1 MSQTTGRSRVGV
13 LAWCASA
20 FAVLASPPALAL
32 QAGDLA
38 DDVRRLIAAK
48 KFGEARVG
56 VSMMD
61 GASGAVLA
69 AHRADEAFIPASN
82 MKLLTSGAALLILG
96 PDFAFRT
103 ELVSDGERLIFRGSG
118 DPSLADPSILEKMTP
133 RLTVGD
139 MLDAMVGAATK
150 ANITKASELVIDDRV
165 FDRELVHPMWPADQL
180 TRGYCAQVSGVNFH
194 ANVLHVFPAP
204 SPSGPGHSAVY
215 TLQPEAPWLRFEV
228 RARTVA
234 EGSNSPWLTRDAD
247 GSRFVLRGDVR
258 HRSLA
263 PIEVTVHDPAM
274 FLGNLLAERLER
286 GGVTL
291 GSNPRVRL
299 AQPDETLSAGA
310 VLAMISTPLA
320 EVLKRCNADSA
331 NLYAEAMLK
340 RIGHDV
346 THEPGSWKNGA
357 AVVRMLLTER
367 IGADAAASTVISD
380 GSGMSRGNAV
390 TPSTMTRWVRSI
402 SLDKAVG
409 QAFRDSMAEIG
420 EGTLRRRFQGA
431 KLTNRLQAKSGYLNG
446 VRCLSG
452 TVTHEASGRFVTFS
466 VLVNNIRTDE
476 QHRDTLQ
483 LHEDIVRLADRWLNA
498 RVTADGPA
506 MGG

>member
-1 MSQTTGRSRVGV
+1 MSFTTGKSRRCV
-13 LAWCASA
+13 LAVCAFSVWA
-20 FAVLASPPALAL
+20 LAVPQALAL

-38 DDVRRLIAAK
+38 DDVRRLISAK
-48 KFGEARVG
+48 KFGEAKVG
-56 VSMMD
+56 VSLMD
-61 GASGAVLA
+61 GASGAVLG

-133 RLTVGD
+133 RMTVSD

-150 ANITKASELVIDDRV
+150 AKITQASELVIDDRV

-194 ANVLHVFPAP
+194 ANVLHVFPGP
-204 SPSGPGHSAVY
+204 SPSGPGHAAVY

-234 EGSNSPWLTRDAD
+234 QGSNSPWLTRDAD

-258 HRSLA
+258 HRSLS
-263 PIEVTVHDPAM
+263 PIEVTVHDPSM
-274 FLGNLLAERLER
+274 FLGNLLAERLAK
-286 GGVTL
+286 GGVVL
-291 GSNPRVRL
+291 SGAERVRL
-299 AQPDETLSAGA
+299 ALPDEVLSAGA
-310 VLAMISTPLA
+310 TLAVVSTPLA

-367 IGADAAASTVISD
+367 VGADAAASTVISD

-390 TPSTMTRWVRSI
+390 SPSTMTRWVRSI
-402 SLDKAVG
+402 SRDKAVG
-409 QAFRDSMAEIG
+409 HAFRESMAEIG
-420 EGTLRRRFQGA
+420 EGTLRRRFQGT

-476 QHRDTLQ
+476 QHRETLQ
-483 LHEDIVRLADRWLNA
+483 LHEDIVRLADRWLSA
-498 RVTADGPA
+498 RIAAEAPA
-506 MGG
+506 LGG